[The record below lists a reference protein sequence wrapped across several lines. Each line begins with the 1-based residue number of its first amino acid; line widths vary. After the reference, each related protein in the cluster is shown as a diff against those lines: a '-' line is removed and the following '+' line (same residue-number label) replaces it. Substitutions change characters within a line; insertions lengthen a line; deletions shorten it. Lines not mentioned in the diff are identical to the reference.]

1 MVDPLDA
8 PLTYR
13 RLLTVPGFGRLAG
26 AGLVA
31 RTAASMQ
38 ALVLVLFVLDRFH
51 SPPLAGL
58 VVFLSIVPGLLVSPV
73 AGALLDRHRRVLL
86 ITLDYVIAAAALC
99 AIAGLDATG
108 HLPAAAL
115 VVIVSVGSLT
125 NPLSNSGTRSLFP
138 VLVPRRLWE
147 RANAVDS
154 GAYVVA
160 AIAGPAVAGLI
171 FGLAGALPA
180 LLATAA
186 LYLLGVVLLRGMAE
200 PAVERGPQ
208 RSLAG
213 DALAGLRYVVR
224 HRELRGLAVVTAL
237 SNVAFGIITVGMPV
251 MLLSHLHVGAGSV
264 GLMYAVMGIA
274 GLVAGA
280 LAGRMNSE
288 DREVWFMVAGSAVT
302 VVSMLVMLVAAG
314 VGGGIVAVAAAM
326 ALFGIGNGPYDI
338 GMFSLRQRVIAPAWM
353 GRAFAVSM
361 SLNYIGAPLGSVLAG
376 PIVERSLAAAFAIA
390 VIAVVGATVLAMVM
404 LRPRTASGSR
414 GAGDSLHREPM
425 RAGQRSGVATESPA
439 RRSGPGSRTE
449 SGGR

>member
-1 MVDPLDA
+1 VAGVLDVFDA

-13 RLLTVPGFGRLAG
+13 RLFGVPGFGRLAG

-38 ALVLVLFVLDRFH
+38 ALVLVLFVLERFH

-58 VVFLSIVPGLLVSPV
+58 VVFLSIVPGLLISPV

-86 ITLDYVIAAAALC
+86 ITLDYVIAAVALS
-99 AIAGLDATG
+99 AVAGLDAAG
-108 HLPAAAL
+108 QLPAAAL
-115 VVIVSVGSLT
+115 VVIVSIGSLT

-154 GAYVVA
+154 GAFVVA
-160 AIAGPAVAGLI
+160 GIAGPAVAGLV

-180 LLATAA
+180 LLMTAA
-186 LYLLGVVLLRGMAE
+186 LYLLGVVFLRGMPE
-200 PAVERGPQ
+200 PAVERAP
-208 RSLAG
+208 RRTLAE

-251 MLLSHLHVGAGSV
+251 MLLSHFHVGPGSV
-264 GLMYAVMGIA
+264 GLMYMFMGIA
-274 GLVAGA
+274 GLIAGG
-280 LAGRMNSE
+280 LAGRINSE
-288 DREVWFMVAGSAVT
+288 DREVWFIVAGSAVT
-302 VVSMLVMLVAAG
+302 VISMLAMLVAAG
-314 VGGGIVAVAAAM
+314 VGGGVVAVAVAM

-361 SLNYIGAPLGSVLAG
+361 SLNYIGAPIGSVLAG
-376 PIVERSLAAAFAIA
+376 PIVERSLTIAFAIA
-390 VIAVVGATVLAMVM
+390 VVSVVVATVLAMVM
-404 LRPRTASGSR
+404 LRPPTAGGSGTSH
-414 GAGDSLHREPM
+414 GGSLQREPVPA
-425 RAGQRSGVATESPA
+425 AGS
-439 RRSGPGSRTE
+439 SRVE
-449 SGGR
+449 CE

>member
-1 MVDPLDA
+1 MAGVLDRLDA

-13 RLLTVPGFGRLAG
+13 RLFAVPGFGRLAG

-38 ALVLVLFVLDRFH
+38 ALVLVLFVLERFH

-58 VVFLSIVPGLLVSPV
+58 VVFLSIVPGLLISPV

-86 ITLDYVIAAAALC
+86 ITLDYVIAAVALSTV
-99 AIAGLDATG
+99 AGLDAAG

-115 VVIVSVGSLT
+115 VVIVSIGSLT

-138 VLVPRRLWE
+138 VLVPRPLWE

-154 GAYVVA
+154 GAFVVA
-160 AIAGPAVAGLI
+160 GIAGPAVAGLV

-180 LLATAA
+180 LLMTAT
-186 LYLLGVVLLRGMAE
+186 LYLLGVVFLRGMPE
-200 PAVERGPQ
+200 PAVKRAP
-208 RSLAG
+208 RHTLAE

-251 MLLSHLHVGAGSV
+251 MLLSHFHVGPGSV
-264 GLMYAVMGIA
+264 GLMYMFMGIA
-274 GLVAGA
+274 GLIAGG
-280 LAGRMNSE
+280 LAGRINSE
-288 DREVWFMVAGSAVT
+288 DREVWFIVAGSGIT
-302 VVSMLVMLVAAG
+302 VISMLAMLLAAG
-314 VGGGIVAVAAAM
+314 VGGGLVAVAIAM

-361 SLNYIGAPLGSVLAG
+361 SLNYIGAPIGSVLAG
-376 PIVERSLAAAFAIA
+376 PIVERSLTTAFAIA
-390 VIAVVGATVLAMVM
+390 VAAVVAATGLAMVL
-404 LRPRTASGSR
+404 LRPPAAGGSGTSHD
-414 GAGDSLHREPM
+414 G
-425 RAGQRSGVATESPA
+425 
-439 RRSGPGSRTE
+439 
-449 SGGR
+449 